1 MTQMWLVVPKL
12 RISQAERTGLR
23 RMACAIE
30 DFEPYPQFIIDPPI
44 LQALIEQGLVERGP
58 SDRPG
63 VDAQGF
69 RLTRSGCDLLMRIWR
84 ADRPDPSDPES
95 RASLGEVALAG

>member
-1 MTQMWLVVPKL
+1 MTQMRPVVPKL
-12 RISQAERTGLR
+12 RISQAEQTGLR

-30 DFEPYPQFIIDPPI
+30 DFEPYPQFIIDPSI

-58 SDRPG
+58 SNRPG
-63 VDAQGF
+63 VDAEGF

-84 ADRPDPSDPES
+84 ADRPDRIDPES
-95 RASLGEVALAG
+95 RASLSDVAVEA